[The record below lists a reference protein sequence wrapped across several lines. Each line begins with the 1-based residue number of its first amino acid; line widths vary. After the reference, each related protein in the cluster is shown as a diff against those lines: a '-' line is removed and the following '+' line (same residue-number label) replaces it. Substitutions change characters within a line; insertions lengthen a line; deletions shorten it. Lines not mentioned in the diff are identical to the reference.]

1 MRPALVLDRVQRAE
15 RLCYS
20 PPVTLYRPE
29 FEQALRVFASIS
41 DAIESEGF
49 ARPVLV
55 GGAAVELYSL
65 SAIATGDFDVV
76 IARDDIFEHALRRH
90 GFVRP
95 SGKGVLQRGWVHP
108 GLGLGFEIVGS
119 SVLDGLAEP
128 HRLRLIEVEG
138 SGRFVAIAVEDL
150 IADRMGQYASG
161 SAAEMLEQARTL
173 FNLYQDADLTYMERR
188 IREETSGE
196 YGIADLQPG
205 S

>member
-1 MRPALVLDRVQRAE
+1 M
-15 RLCYS
+15 CYRTRMS
-20 PPVTLYRPE
+20 GYRPE
-29 FEQALRVFASIS
+29 FEQALRVFASVS
-41 DAIESEGF
+41 DAIEARGF

-76 IARDDIFEHALRRH
+76 TARDDIFEEALLEH

-95 SGKGVLQRGWVHP
+95 TGMELLQRGWIHP
-108 GLGLGFEIVGS
+108 DLGLGFEIVGS
-119 SVLDGLAEP
+119 SVLDGLADR
-128 HRLRLIEVEG
+128 HRLRLISVADG
-138 SGRFVAIAVEDL
+138 HRFVAIAVEDL

-161 SAAEMLEQARTL
+161 SAREMLAQARTL
-173 FNLYQDADLTYMERR
+173 FNLYQDADPIYMERR
-188 IREETSGE
+188 IREETSGD